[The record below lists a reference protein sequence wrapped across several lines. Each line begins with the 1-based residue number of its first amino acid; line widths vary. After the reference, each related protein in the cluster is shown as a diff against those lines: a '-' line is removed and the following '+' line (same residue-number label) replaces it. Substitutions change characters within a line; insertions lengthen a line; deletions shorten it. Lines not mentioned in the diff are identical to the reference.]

1 MKKSTFLLSFLF
13 AGLLAFTSCK
23 GKSGNDQAA
32 SKDTEV
38 AQQAE
43 NKADNGGTVHLT
55 KAEFLKKVADYET
68 NPKEWK
74 YLGDKPAI
82 IDFYA
87 DWCGPCK
94 MVAPLLEQL
103 SQEYAGQINV
113 YKIDVDKETDL
124 ARAFGIQSIPTI
136 WFVPMKGDPQVV
148 QGALPKEQLKE
159 YVEKVLLNK

>member
-1 MKKSTFLLSFLF
+1 MKKSTLLLSFLF
-13 AGLLAFTSCK
+13 VGLLAFTSCK
-23 GKSGNDQAA
+23 GKAGNDQT
-32 SKDTEV
+32 STSNPETS
-38 AQQAE
+38 QQVDK
-43 NKADNGGTVHLT
+43 KAGSGPVHLT
-55 KAEFLKKVADYET
+55 KTEFLKKIADYEK

-103 SQEYAGQINV
+103 SEEYAGQIYV
-113 YKIDVDKETDL
+113 YKVDVDKETDL
-124 ARAFGIQSIPTI
+124 ARDFGIQSIPTI

-159 YVEKVLLNK
+159 YVEKILLKK